1 MKRLLQ
7 VFSPQK
13 GEQIQQ
19 IPQIKILKP
28 LEIKGLDH
36 LERTNT

>member
-1 MKRLLQ
+1 MKRPSQ
-7 VFSPQK
+7 IFSPQK
-13 GEQIQQ
+13 GGQIQK

-28 LEIKGLDH
+28 LEIKGLDY

>member
-1 MKRLLQ
+1 MKRPSQ

-19 IPQIKILKP
+19 IPQIKIVKP
-28 LEIKGLDH
+28 LENKGLDH

>member
-1 MKRLLQ
+1 MKRPSQ
-7 VFSPQK
+7 IFSSQE
-13 GEQIQQ
+13 GEQIQK